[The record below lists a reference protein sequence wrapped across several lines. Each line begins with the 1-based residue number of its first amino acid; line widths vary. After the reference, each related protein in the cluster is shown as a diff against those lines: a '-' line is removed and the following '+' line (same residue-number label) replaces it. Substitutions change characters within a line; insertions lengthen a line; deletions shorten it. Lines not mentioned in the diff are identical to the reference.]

1 MIAEQNQNQRQPFQ
15 LPNQTPT
22 LQQPRTGIENTP
34 QRSTDSLRIDDDAGT
49 GSIVASSRRD
59 AFGLLMT
66 ASKRQSQAKK
76 DNAFGILMTASKRQS
91 RAPKKNVKTKRSTW
105 RRRPAQRRDPN
116 RVPSCKL
123 IPTKPRPIVVDGFQF
138 AAPSLSG
145 LYFLSHFHA
154 DHYIGLQKNFNC
166 GLIFCSEKT
175 RALCLLRLRVHPD
188 RIVALPMNKRV
199 SLRPYDADLNLES
212 VVLLDANHCPGA
224 CTFVFRLSTG
234 KSYWHTG
241 DFRFQR
247 AMLENPALR
256 EFVPGF
262 NGSRRLDQL
271 YLDTTYCD
279 PRYDFPPQQKAIS
292 AVIRRMEPA
301 WRRDSTTCFFFGTY
315 TIGKEKVFLEAARY
329 FETKVCVLDSGKR
342 KILNIALDDDVL
354 SNYITHSTAD
364 TRACRMFV
372 VSMSSLSFERI
383 GQILTSMYEAKA
395 AREEKNKDGRRQV
408 DLMGNTVIP
417 KPSKTLELGSFTN
430 AMVFRPTGW
439 AHGGGRGRS
448 EGDKRQDKKQQL
460 VLGIGG
466 SLKEAS
472 ASTDLKLTVLER
484 VVGGRQIQKIS
495 VPYSEHSSFPELRD
509 CVKSL
514 RPKRILPTVGA
525 YSKRAEMV
533 AMLNRYNS
541 Q

>member
-1 MIAEQNQNQRQPFQ
+1 
-15 LPNQTPT
+15 
-22 LQQPRTGIENTP
+22 
-34 QRSTDSLRIDDDAGT
+34 
-49 GSIVASSRRD
+49 
-59 AFGLLMT
+59 
-66 ASKRQSQAKK
+66 
-76 DNAFGILMTASKRQS
+76 
-91 RAPKKNVKTKRSTW
+91 
-105 RRRPAQRRDPN
+105 
-116 RVPSCKL
+116 
-123 IPTKPRPIVVDGFQF
+123 
-138 AAPSLSG
+138 
-145 LYFLSHFHA
+145 
-154 DHYIGLQKNFNC
+154 
-166 GLIFCSEKT
+166 
-175 RALCLLRLRVHPD
+175 
-188 RIVALPMNKRV
+188 
-199 SLRPYDADLNLES
+199 
-212 VVLLDANHCPGA
+212 
-224 CTFVFRLSTG
+224 
-234 KSYWHTG
+234 
-241 DFRFQR
+241 
-247 AMLENPALR
+247 
-256 EFVPGF
+256 
-262 NGSRRLDQL
+262 
-271 YLDTTYCD
+271 
-279 PRYDFPPQQKAIS
+279 
-292 AVIRRMEPA
+292 
-301 WRRDSTTCFFFGTY
+301 
-315 TIGKEKVFLEAARY
+315 
-329 FETKVCVLDSGKR
+329 
-342 KILNIALDDDVL
+342 
-354 SNYITHSTAD
+354 
-364 TRACRMFV
+364 MFV